1 MHQFKIIYIE
11 YNEKGA
17 LTNIK
22 HHVYADT
29 VEQAQVKFE
38 ELSSKYITVVVD
50 AETGEAKK
58 YKAYKVSLL
67 VAAYKGIDNPTEFFK
82 QFEI

>member
-1 MHQFKIIYIE
+1 MHQFKIIYIDYSPE
-11 YNEKGA
+11 GA
-17 LTNIK
+17 PTNIK

-38 ELSSKYITVVVD
+38 ELNSQYRTAFVD
-50 AETGEAKK
+50 EETGETKK
-58 YKAYKVSLL
+58 YKAYKVQLL
-67 VAAYKGIDNPTEFFK
+67 TAAYKGIDNPSEFFK